1 MKFRNLLALFLFFTI
16 KAQSQSLV
24 RLTKYL
30 YKPLDIEVRNAPLG
44 QVLEGIGKKGGF
56 FFSYSSELLPQ
67 DSLVSLSLKNVP
79 VAHILD
85 QLLQKRFEYRES
97 SGYVILRPAFS
108 RFSIQPET
116 IKSTRKIYQVSGFI
130 RDEKTGEAVQDVSIY
145 EKRLLRSTLTDQNGY
160 FKLKF
165 RGEHQLV
172 MLSASRENYR
182 DTTVVFISGIH
193 VGRENYQDSTTY
205 EAAPAASGLIENS
218 RLGRLL
224 VSSRQRI
231 QNLNIPSFL
240 ANTPFQAS
248 LLPGLSSQGLFSS
261 SVVNKVSLNV
271 FGGYTAGVKGVEV
284 AGMFNIN
291 KGDVEYVQAGG
302 VSNLVGGSVR
312 GVQLAGIVNTVLG
325 NVNGIQVG
333 GVGNTVKDTL
343 EGVQVGGVFNTG
355 RTLNGSQVAGIANYA
370 KAMRGMQVAGILN
383 VVRGRS
389 GGAQIGLL
397 NSARIMKGLQ
407 VGLINVAD
415 SSSGY
420 SIGLFNWVTKGY
432 HKISYSSNETLQA
445 NFSLKTGNSKLYT
458 ILTGCKGTTDTGKV
472 YAAGLGLGH
481 DFIFSKR
488 ISLSAEVSTKYLYA
502 GNVKEFNLLNKG
514 ESNLQLRLFGPITV
528 FAGPSYNVMNTRST
542 LVLTGSGRGTRLA
555 LKNSENQG
563 KNRSWVGW
571 NWGITLF

>member
-1 MKFRNLLALFLFFTI
+1 MKFLSLLISLFLF
-16 KAQSQSLV
+16 SVNVHGQSLI

-44 QVLEGIGKKGGF
+44 KVLEGIGKKGGF

-67 DSLVSLSLKNVP
+67 DSLVSLTMKNVP

-97 SGYVILRPAFS
+97 PGYVILRPAFS
-108 RFSIQPET
+108 RFSILPET

-130 RDEKTGEAVQDVSIY
+130 RDEKTGEPVQDVSIY
-145 EKRLLRSTLTDQNGY
+145 EKRLLRSTLTDKDGY

-182 DTTVVFISGIH
+182 DTTVVFLSGIH
-193 VGRENYQDSTTY
+193 VGRDYGDSTTY
-205 EAAPAASGLIENS
+205 GAASGTHGLIENS
-218 RLGRLL
+218 RLGRFF
-224 VSSRQRI
+224 VSSRQKI
-231 QNLNIPSFL
+231 QNMNIPDFL

-291 KGDVEYVQAGG
+291 KGDVKYFQAGG
-302 VSNLVGGSVR
+302 ISNLVGGSAR
-312 GVQLAGIVNTVLG
+312 GIQLGGVMNTVLI
-325 NVNGIQVG
+325 NVNGIQVA

-343 EGVQVGGVFNTG
+343 EGVQVGGIFNAG
-355 RTLNGSQVAGIANYA
+355 KTLKGAQVAGIANYA
-370 KAMRGMQVAGILN
+370 KDMRGLQVAGILN

-389 GGAQIGLL
+389 DGAQVGLL
-397 NSARIMKGLQ
+397 NSARTLKGLQ
-407 VGLINVAD
+407 IGLINTAD
-415 SSSGY
+415 TSSGY
-420 SIGLFNWVTKGY
+420 SIGLFNWVRKGY
-432 HKISYSSNETLQA
+432 HKLSYSTNETMKA

-458 ILTGCKGTTDTGKV
+458 ILTGGKGSTDTGKV

-481 DFIFSKR
+481 DFILSKR
-488 ISLSAEVSTKYLYA
+488 ISLSAEITTQYLYA
-502 GNVKEFNLLNKG
+502 GNLKELNLLNKG
-514 ESNLQLRLFGPITV
+514 VSNLQVRLFGPISV
-528 FAGPSYNVMNTRST
+528 FAGPSYNLMNANST
-542 LVLTGSGRGTRLA
+542 LVLTGSGLGTRVA
-555 LKNSENQG
+555 LKNPDNRE
-563 KNRSWVGW
+563 KNRTWIGW
-571 NWGITLF
+571 NVGLTVF